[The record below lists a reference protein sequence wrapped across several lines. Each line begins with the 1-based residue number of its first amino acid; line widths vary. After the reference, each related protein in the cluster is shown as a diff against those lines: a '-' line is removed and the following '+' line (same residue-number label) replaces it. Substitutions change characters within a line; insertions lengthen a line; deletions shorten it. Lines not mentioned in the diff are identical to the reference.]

1 MNHQPAPTL
10 GDLES
15 DVMQRLWARDEP
27 MAVRDVL
34 NELNK
39 GRTLAYTTVMTVL
52 DNLHRKGMVTR
63 QREGRSYLYAEA
75 LSQREYA
82 GRLIADA
89 AGRSG
94 DRVGALMHFVDG
106 LDPAEIRE
114 LRDALAGNDTA
125 RVGDH
130 QPGREGPS

>member
-10 GDLES
+10 GELES

-34 NELNK
+34 DELNK
-39 GRTLAYTTVMTVL
+39 SRTLAYTTVMTVL

-63 QREGRSYLYAEA
+63 RREGRSYLYAEA

-114 LRDALAGNDTA
+114 LREALNENETP
-125 RVGDH
+125 RVANRHG
-130 QPGREGPS
+130 GEGTS